1 MKRFKWFALPYFIF
15 LLLLVCIPVVV
26 LIVLSFTK
34 TDGVSFN
41 DASVTFDNWKQL
53 RETYYLT
60 SIWNSLKIAAIS
72 TIICIVVGYL
82 CAYIISFSHLKRKIL
97 VLLCLILPMWTNNL
111 IRIIAWEKLFNAE
124 NMFNIPWSLIGNEWA
139 VIFVT
144 VTTYLPFM
152 IYPIYNVL
160 EKLDRT
166 LLEASKDLG
175 VPAWKTFFK
184 VTLPLSMKGILSGT
198 IMVFLPAA
206 TGFAIS
212 ERIGGG
218 NVLLI
223 GNIIQNYFDKAF
235 NFNLGA
241 VLAILIAIVMML
253 LIFIFQRSDK
263 EDKKA

>member
-1 MKRFKWFALPYFIF
+1 MKRFKWFALPYFIW
-15 LLLLVCIPVVV
+15 LLVLVCVPVII
-26 LIVLSFTK
+26 LIVLSFAK
-34 TDGVSFN
+34 TDGVSFK
-41 DASVTFDNWKQL
+41 DAQASFDNWKELKQ
-53 RETYYLT
+53 TYYLK
-60 SIWNSLKIAAIS
+60 SIWNSLRIAFIS
-72 TIICIVVGYL
+72 TIICSVVGYL
-82 CAYIISFSHLKRKIL
+82 AAYIISFSNIKRKML

-111 IRIIAWEKLFNAE
+111 LRIIAWEKLFNTQ
-124 NMFNIPWSLIGNEWA
+124 NIFNIPWSLIGSEGA

-152 IYPIYNVL
+152 IYPIFTVL
-160 EKLDRT
+160 EKFDRT
-166 LLEASKDLG
+166 LIEASKDLG

-184 VTLPLSMKGILSGT
+184 VTLPLSIKGVISGV

-218 NVLLI
+218 NILLI

-241 VLAILIAIVMML
+241 VLAIIIGVVMIILIL
-253 LIFIFQRSDK
+253 IFQRSDK
-263 EDKKA
+263 EDQKA